1 MLSLPPSVR
10 IFVAR
15 DCVDMR
21 KSVDGLS
28 ELARVVIEEN
38 PQSGHLFV
46 FFNRTK
52 DRTKIL
58 WWDRSGYFPALQ
70 AARSRSL
77 PSPRSHGAQAA
88 CHRADSRRVGAASRR
103 HRSARRA
110 ASTHARRSLRKICL
124 AL

>member
-58 WWDRSGYFPALQ
+58 WWDRSGYFLLYKRLEVGRFHLLDRTGRKPHVIELTAAELALLLEGIDL
-70 AARSRSL
+70 R
-77 PSPRSHGAQAA
+77 GAQ
-88 CHRADSRRVGAASRR
+88 RRRTHDDR
-103 HRSARRA
+103 FEKSA
-110 ASTHARRSLRKICL
+110 
-124 AL
+124 